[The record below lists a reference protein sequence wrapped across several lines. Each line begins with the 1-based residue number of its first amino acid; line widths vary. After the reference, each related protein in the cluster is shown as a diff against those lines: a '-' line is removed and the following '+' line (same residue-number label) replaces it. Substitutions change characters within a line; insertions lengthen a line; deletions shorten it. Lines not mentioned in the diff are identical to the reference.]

1 MDVGNRRYGRGLLAS
16 GIVLWVVSSAVSVGC
31 TQRGTS
37 DVDGVVGTADC
48 PEGGTA
54 VDGMRLES
62 IGVVRSPYTDEA
74 PFQPLADDQG
84 DFRLVLEP
92 QYESALKDVTTF
104 KYIYVLYHLNQQDG
118 PPENLVHPPW
128 APEGTEVGLFAAR
141 SPHRPS
147 PIGLSVVGVKRV
159 EGSTVFTTGLDA
171 FDGTPILD
179 IKPYIKGLDTR
190 ADANA
195 GWIDD
200 LPKADEIKSCLA
212 GSPPAQ

>member
-1 MDVGNRRYGRGLLAS
+1 
-16 GIVLWVVSSAVSVGC
+16 
-31 TQRGTS
+31 
-37 DVDGVVGTADC
+37 
-48 PEGGTA
+48 
-54 VDGMRLES
+54 MRLES

-74 PFQPLADDQG
+74 PFQPLVDDQG

-92 QYESALKDVTTF
+92 QYESALKDVASF

-159 EGSTVFTTGLDA
+159 EGSTIHTTGLDA

-179 IKPYIKGLDTR
+179 IKPYIQGLDTR
-190 ADANA
+190 SDANA

-200 LPKADEIKSCLA
+200 LPKAEEIKSCLA
-212 GSPPAQ
+212 GSPPTQES